1 MPASNVSPR
10 RPQVAVAQIIGL
22 VVVAAVGLVLLTSG
36 QERQRIVITATT
48 EQRSI
53 ADLTAAAEIIAIVVP
68 TGSNDAHWNNADN
81 SRWESEDSRIVAM
94 IYNDQTVEV
103 RRVLKGDAP
112 SQLTIRN
119 IGGTVDSVEFV
130 LEGLRPLKA
139 GSQYL
144 VYLERVEAPTREGA
158 EAAISFVAQGQG
170 LFELT
175 DSGFVNSAG
184 LNVSPSDLQ

>member
-1 MPASNVSPR
+1 MPASSASPR

-22 VVVAAVGLVLLTSG
+22 VVVAAVGLILLSSG
-36 QERQRIVITATT
+36 QEPQRIVITATT

-53 ADLTAAAEIIAIVVP
+53 ADLTASAEIIAIVVP
-68 TGSNDAHWNNADN
+68 TGSDDAHWNNADN
-81 SRWESEDSRIVAM
+81 SRWESDDSRIVAM

-103 RRVLKGDAP
+103 LRVLKGDAP

-119 IGGTVDSVEFV
+119 IGGTVDRVEFV
-130 LEGLRPLKA
+130 LEGLRPLRA

-144 VYLERVEAPTREGA
+144 VYLERVETPTREGA
-158 EAAISFVAQGQG
+158 ESAISFVAQGQG

-175 DSGFVNSAG
+175 DSVFVNSAG